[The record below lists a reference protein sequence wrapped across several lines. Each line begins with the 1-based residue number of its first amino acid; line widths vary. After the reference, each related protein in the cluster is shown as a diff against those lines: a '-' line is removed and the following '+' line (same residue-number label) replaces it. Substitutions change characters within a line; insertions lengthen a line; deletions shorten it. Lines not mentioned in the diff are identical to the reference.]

1 MIMGETEMN
10 DNKLNLILK
19 LSVIYLALS
28 VIFCI
33 FALFYTQSVKTD
45 MEKERLENETK
56 IAEMQMPELGGKSD
70 GSTPEPTKTEEDIIA
85 LDGDKDAANPTA
97 PQKTVVVLDAGHG
110 KSSSDM
116 SSEEKRAEG
125 YEYNEDRGSWGE
137 WRHYK
142 NGTYGDDCHGS
153 GCTMTAPSGGSCWY
167 PMGNGDRAIEPD
179 INLQNTLAAKQY
191 LEEMGYEVRLTRTS
205 NEQNPSMNKRMS
217 YCFPNNDITRQPDAS
232 LYVCIH
238 SNAGGGSGTSYI
250 SLEGTYEQSLIP
262 PDYVETS
269 NNAGSII
276 NGKVA
281 AASGL
286 RENSAIGNEGYLIL
300 FNKCPVPIA
309 YLEIGFFDNSSD
321 LAILNS
327 SHDEIGRAIAEG
339 VDEYLSSA
347 R

>member
-1 MIMGETEMN
+1 MN

-19 LSVIYLALS
+19 LAVIYLALS
-28 VIFCI
+28 VVFCI
-33 FALFYTQSVKTD
+33 FALFYTQNVKTG
-45 MEKERLENETK
+45 MEKDRVENETK
-56 IAEMQMPELGGKSD
+56 IAEMQMPELDESKVGAKAAPAPEKKDD
-70 GSTPEPTKTEEDIIA
+70 GVIA
-85 LDGDKDAANPTA
+85 LEGDKTNEPSV

-110 KSSSDM
+110 KSSSEM
-116 SSEEKRAEG
+116 SSDEKTAEG

-142 NGTYGDDCHGS
+142 NGTYGDDCYGS
-153 GCTMTAPSGGSCWY
+153 GCTLTAPENGSCWY
-167 PMGNGDRAIEPD
+167 PMGNGDRDTEPD

-191 LEEMGYEVRLTRTS
+191 LEAMGYEVRLTRTS

-217 YCFPNNDITRQPDAS
+217 YCFPNNDITRQPDAA

-250 SLEGTYEQSLIP
+250 SLEGAYGQSLIP

-269 NNAGSII
+269 NAAGSII

-286 RENSAIGNEGYLIL
+286 RENGAIGGEGYLIL

-339 VDEYLSSA
+339 VDEYLSSVQ
-347 R
+347 